1 MSHLTKAE
9 GLVTGSAV
17 KLFTIALSGA
27 ARAFLAC
34 GMVIVFGV
42 STGALYGLVPVP
54 AEASE

>member
-1 MSHLTKAE
+1 M
-9 GLVTGSAV
+9 